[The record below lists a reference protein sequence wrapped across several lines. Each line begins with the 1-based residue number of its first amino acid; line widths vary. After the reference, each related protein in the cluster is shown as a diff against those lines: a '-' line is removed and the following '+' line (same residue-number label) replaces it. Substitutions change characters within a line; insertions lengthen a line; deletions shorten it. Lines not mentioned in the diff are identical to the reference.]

1 MSTINN
7 PRVFLW
13 GALALVLFADYNAW
27 MSDYAAPAAAPAQI
41 QAPGGERAGHAAAP
55 ANELANRV
63 PEAPAPSAASAAG
76 APPTSAAGVSAASAA
91 ASAGSEPSASATGAP
106 AGAPLV
112 HVRTDVLDLEI
123 STRGGT
129 LVQADLLQYP
139 KVKGEA
145 APVRLENDDGP
156 LSVYELQSGLTG
168 PGSEPY
174 PTHLALLSSTQDRYA
189 LDGGTQLRV
198 TLAWAENGVS
208 VTKTYVFHRGS
219 YRIDVEYQ
227 VHNGGTA
234 PWQARSYAQILR
246 NDPPTKRSYFNTDS
260 YAFHGPAF
268 WDGTKY
274 RKLDVSDEKD
284 SHLALDVTDG
294 WIAALQHF
302 FVSAIVPPP
311 GLPYHVTLN
320 VSGEQFLLAA
330 SGPLQTIAPGESSA
344 FTQTLFVGPK
354 LQRAL
359 EATASGLDHV
369 TDYGRLWLLARPLFL
384 ALSYVHKV
392 TGNWGVAIIL
402 VTFLLKLLFYP
413 LSEASGRSMAKMKT
427 LQPRI
432 KNLQETYADD
442 REKLGR
448 AMMDLYKREK
458 INPVAGCLPI
468 IIQIPVFIAFYW
480 VLLESAEMR
489 QAPFALWIH
498 DLSARDPLFIL
509 PLIMAAAMF
518 VQYKLNPAPPDPV
531 QAKVFMFMP
540 LVMSATF
547 AFFPAGLVLYWVTNT
562 VLSIAQQWNINRR
575 IAALAANKN

>member
-1 MSTINN
+1 MSTFNN
-7 PRVFLW
+7 PRVLIW
-13 GALALVLFADYNAW
+13 GALALLLYVDFNAW
-27 MSDYAAPAAAPAQI
+27 MTDYAPSVPPPTQAAGSERAPHGAAPAS
-41 QAPGGERAGHAAAP
+41 
-55 ANELANRV
+55 ELANRV
-63 PEAPAPSAASAAG
+63 PEAPAPAAAASGTAPPPSAAGASAASAAV
-76 APPTSAAGVSAASAA
+76 AAGSAPGAA
-91 ASAGSEPSASATGAP
+91 APEA

-112 HVRTDVLDLEI
+112 HVRTDVLDVEI

-145 APVRLENDDGP
+145 APVRLENHDGP
-156 LSVYELQSGLTG
+156 LSLYELQSGLAG
-168 PGSEPY
+168 PGSAPY
-174 PTHLALLSSTQDRYA
+174 PTHLALLSSAQDRYT
-189 LDGGTQLRV
+189 LDGGTELRV
-198 TLAWAENGVS
+198 PLTWAGENGVS
-208 VTKTYVFHRGS
+208 VTKTYVFHRDS
-219 YRIDVEYQ
+219 YRIDVDYQ

-234 PWQARSYAQILR
+234 AWQARPYAQILR
-246 NDPPTKRSYFNTDS
+246 TDPPTKRSYFNTDS
-260 YAFHGPAF
+260 YAFHGPAL

-284 SHLALDVTDG
+284 SHLALEVSGG

-311 GLPYHVTLN
+311 GAPWQVTLN
-320 VSGEQFLLAA
+320 VSGEQFLFAA

-344 FTQTLFVGPK
+344 FTETLFVGPK
-354 LQRAL
+354 LQTAL
-359 EATASGLDHV
+359 EATAPGLDHV
-369 TDYGRLWLLARPLFL
+369 ADYGRLWILARPLFL

-392 TGNWGVAIIL
+392 TGNWGVAIIF

-498 DLSARDPLFIL
+498 DLSARDPWFIL
-509 PLIMAAAMF
+509 PAIMAAAMF

-540 LVMSATF
+540 LVMSVTF

-575 IAALAANKN
+575 IAAAAANKN